1 MGLDRGRSHGVP
13 IDFDQVI
20 PEEKILASLQRF
32 AEEAMPALRE
42 HPEESPLATVPAVE
56 GCRRERGEMAS

>member
-20 PEEKILASLQRF
+20 PQEKILASLQLF
-32 AEEAMPALRE
+32 AEEVMPAFRE
-42 HPEESPLATVPAVE
+42 HPEKPPLTTARAVE